1 MSDGLF
7 DTLKKST
14 ENLVHS
20 VSDATHNAA
29 NALDPHKIKD
39 FANRKVAI
47 AVQGF
52 SKALPLF
59 EEAGFKL
66 RSFDVTLGISPTL
79 TPRFIITKVLDEA
92 ERGELLARA
101 EEFGGTVK
109 PVLVALFKAV
119 DLRHYIALGN
129 LELVGL
135 NVSVAALP
143 SVRLVFE

>member
-1 MSDGLF
+1 MSNGLF

-20 VSDATHNAA
+20 VADATHTAA
-29 NALDPHKIKD
+29 DTLDPHKIKD
-39 FANRKVAI
+39 FANRKIAI
-47 AVQGF
+47 AVHGF

-79 TPRFIITKVLDEA
+79 TPRFIITKDLDPE
-92 ERGELLARA
+92 ERHAMLARA
-101 EEFGGTVK
+101 EEFGGSVK
-109 PVLVALFKAV
+109 AVLIALFKAV
-119 DLRHYIALGN
+119 DLRHHMTLGA

-135 NVSVAALP
+135 NVSISAIP